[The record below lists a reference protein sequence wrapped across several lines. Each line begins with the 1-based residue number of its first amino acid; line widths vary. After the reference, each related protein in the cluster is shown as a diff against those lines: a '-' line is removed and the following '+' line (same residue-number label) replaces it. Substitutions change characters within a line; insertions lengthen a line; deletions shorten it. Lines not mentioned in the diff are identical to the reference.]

1 MWGLCLGALV
11 ILCII
16 THWVYRWRNP
26 CCNGKLPPGSMGLP
40 LLGETLQFF
49 SPYTSSDIPPFINQR
64 MKRYGPIFKTNLV
77 GIPVVVSTDPDLN
90 YFIFQQEGK
99 KFQSWYPDTFTE
111 IFGKQNVGTL
121 HGFMHKYLKNMVL
134 NLFGPQSL
142 QKMISEVEQAACR
155 TLQQLSCQDSVEL
168 KEATERM
175 IFDLTAKKLISYDST
190 KSSEN
195 LRENFVAFIQGLVSF
210 PLDIPG
216 TAYHKC
222 LQGRKRAMKMLKN
235 MLQERREMP
244 RKQQTDF
251 FDYVIEELRK
261 EGTMLTEAIALDLM
275 FVLLFASFETTS
287 LALTYAIKQLSD
299 NPLVFKQLQEEHEA
313 IIKRRENPN
322 SGVTW
327 QEYKSMKFTFQLI
340 TETARLA
347 NIAPGIFRKALREI
361 NFKGHT
367 IPAGWAIMVCPPAV
381 HLNPSKYQ
389 DPLAF
394 NPSRWEGMEPNG
406 ATKHFMAFG
415 GGMRFCVGADFA
427 KVEMAVFLHCLVTK
441 YRWRTIKGGNI
452 VRTPGLQFP
461 NGFHIQITE
470 KDQRKHEPEYTITN
484 QKPKPKRNTC

>member
-111 IFGKQNVGTL
+111 IFGKQNV
-121 HGFMHKYLKNMVL
+121 
-134 NLFGPQSL
+134 
-142 QKMISEVEQAACR
+142 EVEQAACR

>member
-1 MWGLCLGALV
+1 MWVLCLGALV
-11 ILCII
+11 IICI

-26 CCNGKLPPGSMGLP
+26 SCNGKLPPGSMGFP

-49 SPYTSSDIPPFINQR
+49 SPNTSCDIPPFIKQR
-64 MKRYGPIFKTNLV
+64 MKRYGPIFKTSLV
-77 GIPVVVSTDPDLN
+77 GRPVVVSTDPDLN

-99 KFQSWYPDTFTE
+99 IFQSWYPDTFTE
-111 IFGKQNVGTL
+111 IFGKQNVGSL
-121 HGFMHKYLKNMVL
+121 HGFMYKYLKNMVL
-134 NLFGPQSL
+134 NLFGPESL
-142 QKMISEVEQAACR
+142 KKMLSEVEEAACT
-155 TLQQLSCQDSVEL
+155 TLQQLSCQENCVEL
-168 KEATERM
+168 KEATARM

-195 LRENFVAFIQGLVSF
+195 LRENFVAFIQGLISF
-210 PLDIPG
+210 PLDVPG

-244 RKQQTDF
+244 RKQQKDF

-261 EGTMLTEAIALDLM
+261 EGTLLTEAIALDLM

-287 LALTYAIKQLSD
+287 LALTYAIKLLSD
-299 NPLVFKQLQEEHEA
+299 NPSVLNQLQEENEA
-313 IIKRRENPN
+313 ILKRRKNPN

-327 QEYKSMKFTFQLI
+327 QEYKSMTFTFQLI

-347 NIAPGIFRKALREI
+347 NIVPGIFRKALREV
-361 NFKGHT
+361 NFKGYT

-381 HLNPSKYQ
+381 HLNPAKYQ

-394 NPSRWEGMEPNG
+394 NPSRWEGMELNG

-415 GGMRFCVGADFA
+415 GGMRFCVGTDFA
-427 KVEMAVFLHCLVTK
+427 KVQMAVFLHSLVTK
-441 YRWRTIKGGNI
+441 YRWQPIKGGNI

-461 NGFHIQITE
+461 NGFHVQITK
-470 KDQRKHEPEYTITN
+470 KDQTHQRKHEPEYTTTN
-484 QKPKPKRNTC
+484 

>member
-1 MWGLCLGALV
+1 MWGLCLGALA

-16 THWVYRWRNP
+16 THWVYRGRNP

-40 LLGETLQFF
+40 LFGETLQFF

-99 KFQSWYPDTFTE
+99 IFQSWYPDTFTE
-111 IFGKQNVGTL
+111 IFGKQNV
-121 HGFMHKYLKNMVL
+121 
-134 NLFGPQSL
+134 
-142 QKMISEVEQAACR
+142 EVEQAACR
-155 TLQQLSCQDSVEL
+155 TLQQSSCQDSVEL

-222 LQGRKRAMKMLKN
+222 LQGRKRAMKMLTN

-244 RKQQTDF
+244 RKQQMDF

-261 EGTMLTEAIALDLM
+261 KGTMLTEAIALDLM

-287 LALTYAIKQLSD
+287 LALTYAIKLLSD

-361 NFKGHT
+361 SFKGHT

-381 HLNPSKYQ
+381 HLNPAKYQ

-394 NPSRWEGMEPNG
+394 NPSRWEGLEPNG

-441 YRWRTIKGGNI
+441 YRWRPIKGGNI

-484 QKPKPKRNTC
+484 QKPKPARKTC